1 MNKGYTSINSSR
13 SHIYD
18 ISQNNIKPILYLDE
32 LDIER
37 KQNLEKLI
45 KKNPKY
51 KNIYYMIDREKF
63 SPE

>member
-45 KKNPKY
+45 KKK
-51 KNIYYMIDREKF
+51 KTK
-63 SPE
+63 S